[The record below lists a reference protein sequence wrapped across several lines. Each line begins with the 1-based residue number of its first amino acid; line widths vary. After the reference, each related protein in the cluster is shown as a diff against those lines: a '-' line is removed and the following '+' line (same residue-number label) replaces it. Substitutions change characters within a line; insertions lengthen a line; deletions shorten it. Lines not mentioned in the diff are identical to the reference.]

1 MGYYSNLAIEGTY
14 HEDHSYPSPELQL
27 KWRIEDLRSR
37 LEDISTGNYGIT
49 AHSFMGCRF
58 SRDNLVAYTPP
69 EYFSRESDVMD
80 ALAIAEESLAVMEAE
95 LREIEKSKTNT
106 DELPGQLTIWDSLC
120 RDRATCSV
128 YRRTEDSG
136 IKRQRWRK
144 RTLSRI

>member
-49 AHSFMGCRF
+49 AHCFMGCRF

-95 LREIEKSKTNT
+95 LREIKKSKTNT
-106 DELPGQLTIWDSLC
+106 EVYPGQLTIWDIPY
-120 RDRATCSV
+120 AE
-128 YRRTEDSG
+128 TELLAPYTEEL
-136 IKRQRWRK
+136 K
-144 RTLSRI
+144 TAA

>member
-49 AHSFMGCRF
+49 AHCFMGCRF

-69 EYFSRESDVMD
+69 EYFSRKAKQTQRSIQGNLLFGTFLMPRPSY
-80 ALAIAEESLAVMEAE
+80 L
-95 LREIEKSKTNT
+95 LRIQKN
-106 DELPGQLTIWDSLC
+106 
-120 RDRATCSV
+120 
-128 YRRTEDSG
+128 
-136 IKRQRWRK
+136 
-144 RTLSRI
+144 